1 MTTLQEALPCPF
13 CGSSE
18 GLDYSDGSTH
28 RWGVAS
34 CVSCGASAGET
45 RREYPDVG
53 EWHYAAMTQWNTRS
67 ALAQQGQEPVAIIEI
82 VTRGNE
88 TTIDNHFM
96 PCVRSWPNGEY
107 KLYAA
112 PAPQAQPTDPVNSAL
127 TAPSYDSNRG

>member
-18 GLDYSDGSTH
+18 GLDYRDGSTH

-53 EWHYAAMTQWNTRS
+53 EWHYAAMTQWNTRT
-67 ALAQQGQEPVAIIEI
+67 ALAQQGQEPVAYMDND
-82 VTRGNE
+82 GN
-88 TTIDNHFM
+88 ISDNNDHGTFNT
-96 PCVRSWPNGEY
+96 P
-107 KLYAA
+107 LYAA
-112 PAPQAQPTDPVNSAL
+112 PAPQAQPSPGVEWVEPWMVKAIEESK
-127 TAPSYDSNRG
+127 